1 MSLQRSIHTKFNY
14 AQYLDWDDD
23 KRWEL
28 IDGIP
33 YDMSPAPNRRHQ
45 EITQS
50 LFNKIYNYLKGKSC
64 KAYIAPFDIRLSAS
78 YADEHEIETVVQPDI
93 SVFCNAS
100 KLDEKGAKGAPDWVI
115 EVLSPGTAHKD
126 LNIKLLLY
134 QQYQVKE
141 YWIVD
146 PETSITHV
154 FHLDKSLKYLPGTQY
169 EIEQSIDVSIFNDL
183 RIFTSEIFSMS

>member
-1 MSLQRSIHTKFNY
+1 MSLQRSINTKFNY
-14 AQYLDWDDD
+14 GQYLDWDDG

-33 YDMSPAPNRRHQ
+33 YDMSPAPNRKHQ
-45 EITQS
+45 KIIGN
-50 LFNKIYNYLKGKSC
+50 LFIQISNYFKGKPC
-64 KAYIAPFDIRLSAS
+64 EIYIAPFDIRLSES
-78 YADEHEIETVVQPDI
+78 YEDEHIIETVVQPDLSI
-93 SVFCNAS
+93 FFDKS

-115 EVLSPGTAHKD
+115 EVLSPGTAYKD

-146 PETSITHV
+146 PETSNIHV
-154 FHLDKSLKYLPGTQY
+154 FQLDNSLKYLPGTLY
-169 EIEQSIDVSIFNDL
+169 EKGQPIDVSIFKDL
-183 RIFTSEIFSMS
+183 RIETSGIFTM

>member
-1 MSLQRSIHTKFNY
+1 MSLQRSINTKFNY
-14 AQYLDWDDD
+14 GQYLDWDDG

-33 YDMSPAPNRRHQ
+33 YDMSPAPNRKHQ
-45 EITQS
+45 KIIGN
-50 LFNKIYNYLKGKSC
+50 LFIQISNYFKGKPC
-64 KAYIAPFDIRLSAS
+64 EIYIAPFDIRLSES
-78 YADEHEIETVVQPDI
+78 YEDEHVIETVVQPDLSI
-93 SVFCNAS
+93 FCDKS

-115 EVLSPGTAHKD
+115 EVLSPGTAYKD

-146 PETSITHV
+146 PETSNIHV
-154 FHLDKSLKYLPGTQY
+154 FQLDKSLKYLPGTLY
-169 EIEQSIDVSIFNDL
+169 EKGQPIDVSIFKDL
-183 RIFTSEIFSMS
+183 RIETSGIFTM

>member
-1 MSLQRSIHTKFNY
+1 MSLQRSINTKFNY
-14 AQYLDWDDD
+14 GQYLDWDDG

-33 YDMSPAPNRRHQ
+33 YDMSPAPNRKHQ
-45 EITQS
+45 KIIGN
-50 LFNKIYNYLKGKSC
+50 LFIQISNYFKGKPC
-64 KAYIAPFDIRLSAS
+64 EIYIAPFDIRLSES
-78 YADEHEIETVVQPDI
+78 YEDEHVIETVVQPDLSI
-93 SVFCNAS
+93 FCDKS

-115 EVLSPGTAHKD
+115 EVLSPGTAYKD

-146 PETSITHV
+146 PETSNIHV
-154 FHLDKSLKYLPGTQY
+154 FQLDKSLKYLPGTLY
-169 EIEQSIDVSIFNDL
+169 EKGPPIDVSIFKDL
-183 RIFTSEIFSMS
+183 RIETSGIFTM